1 MLRFK
6 CRAAQRTDSPPP
18 AGMAPALWRLLCAR
32 GVDTPQAAQDFLH
45 PDASQIADPFTMP
58 GMREAVERIQKAVD
72 RDEAIV
78 VYGDYDVDGVCASAI
93 LHGQLR
99 AMGARC
105 EVYLPSRHTEGYG
118 LNEAAVRSLAQEH
131 TLLVNVD

>member
-1 MLRFK
+1 
-6 CRAAQRTDSPPP
+6 
-18 AGMAPALWRLLCAR
+18 
-32 GVDTPQAAQDFLH
+32 
-45 PDASQIADPFTMP
+45 MP

-118 LNEAAVRSLAQEH
+118 LNEAAVRGSIPCSLPWTAASAPRNSLRWPSRWVW
-131 TLLVNVD
+131 TWW